1 MKRTCILIALLLAL
15 LLTACGRAES
25 EPTIEPP
32 VIETEEP
39 TMETA
44 MPEATKPAR
53 LLYLGHGSLRI
64 VTPEDKVI
72 YIDPYAP
79 GDYSLPADLILVT
92 HDHFDHRKYDR
103 IESRQPDCVLI
114 TQVEA
119 LEGGVHQTFELPYV
133 TVQAVEAGNN
143 KNHSVKKCVGYV
155 LTLSDGVKVY
165 VSGDTSETAQMAE
178 MAEMEIDYAFFCCD
192 GVYNMD
198 DAEAA
203 RCADL
208 VGAKHSI
215 PYHTNPAGQGGKYF
229 DADKA
234 ARFAAK
240 NALVI
245 LPGEEIE
252 LQQ

>member
-1 MKRTCILIALLLAL
+1 MKRLFPILLLLAL
-15 LLTACGRAES
+15 CLTACGRAEPS
-25 EPTIEPP
+25 APP

-39 TMETA
+39 PMQTRA
-44 MPEATKPAR
+44 PEASSPAR
-53 LLYLGHGSLRI
+53 LLYLGHASLRI
-64 VTPEDKVI
+64 VTPEKKVI
-72 YIDPYAP
+72 YIDPFAP

-92 HDHFDHRKYDR
+92 HDHFDHCVYDR
-103 IESRQPDCVLI
+103 IESRSEDCRVI

-119 LEGGVHQTFELPYV
+119 LDGGMHQTFELPFV

-143 KNHSVKKCVGYV
+143 PNHDLKSCVGYV
-155 LTLSDGVKVY
+155 LTLSDGVKIY

-178 MAEMEIDYAFFCCD
+178 MASWNIDYAFFCCD

-208 VGAKHSI
+208 VAAKHSI
-215 PYHTNPAGQGGKYF
+215 PYHNIAAGGDVFF

-234 ARFAAK
+234 ERFPAQ
-240 NALVI
+240 NLLVI
-245 LPGEEIE
+245 RPGEEIE
-252 LQQ
+252 LH

>member
-1 MKRTCILIALLLAL
+1 MKRLLIFILLLAAL
-15 LLTACGRAES
+15 LVACGHAES
-25 EPTIEPP
+25 APP
-32 VIETEEP
+32 ATETEEP
-39 TMETA
+39 LMETVNTTQA
-44 MPEATKPAR
+44 PASR
-53 LLYLGHGSLRI
+53 LLYLGHASLRI
-64 VTPEDKVI
+64 VTPEGKVI
-72 YIDPYAP
+72 YIDPFAP

-92 HDHFDHRKYDR
+92 HDHFDHCVYDR
-103 IESRQPDCVLI
+103 IESRADDCQVI

-119 LEGGVHQTFELPYV
+119 LSGGAHQTFELPFV

-143 KNHSVKKCVGYV
+143 PNHDLKSCVGYV

-178 MAEMEIDYAFFCCD
+178 MASWEIDYAFFCCD
-192 GVYNMD
+192 GIYNMD

-215 PYHTNPAGQGGKYF
+215 PYHNIAAGGDVYF

-234 ARFAAK
+234 ARFPAE
-240 NALVI
+240 NLLVI
-245 LPGEEIE
+245 EPGEEIE
-252 LQQ
+252 LN

>member
-1 MKRTCILIALLLAL
+1 MNRFLPILLLLAAL
-15 LLTACGRAES
+15 LAACGKAES
-25 EPTIEPP
+25 ALP

-39 TMETA
+39 PMETA
-44 MPEATKPAR
+44 STAQAPASR
-53 LLYLGHGSLRI
+53 LLYLGHASLRI
-64 VTPEDKVI
+64 VTPEGKVI
-72 YIDPYAP
+72 YIDPFAP

-92 HDHFDHRKYDR
+92 HDHFDHCVYDR
-103 IESRQPDCVLI
+103 IESRAADCRVI

-119 LEGGVHQTFELPYV
+119 LSGGVHQTITLPFV

-143 KNHSVKKCVGYV
+143 PNHDVKSCVGYV

-165 VSGDTSETAQMAE
+165 VSGDTSETAQMAD
-178 MAEMEIDYAFFCCD
+178 MASWNIDYAFFCCD

-215 PYHTNPAGQGGKYF
+215 PYHNIAAGGDVYF
-229 DADKA
+229 DAEKA
-234 ARFAAK
+234 ARFPAK
-240 NALVI
+240 NLLVI
-245 LPGEEIE
+245 VPGEEIE
-252 LQQ
+252 LN

>member
-1 MKRTCILIALLLAL
+1 MKRFLPILLLLAL
-15 LLTACGRAES
+15 CLTACGRAEPS
-25 EPTIEPP
+25 APP

-39 TMETA
+39 PMETETTVRSA
-44 MPEATKPAR
+44 ASR
-53 LLYLGHGSLRI
+53 LLYLGHASLRI
-64 VTPEDKVI
+64 VTPEEKVI
-72 YIDPYAP
+72 YIDPFAP

-92 HDHFDHRKYDR
+92 HDHFDHCVYDR
-103 IESRQPDCVLI
+103 IEARAEGCRVI
-114 TQVEA
+114 THIEA
-119 LEGGVHQTFELPYV
+119 LEGGEHRTFELPFV

-143 KNHSVKKCVGYV
+143 RNHDVKSCVGYV

-178 MAEMEIDYAFFCCD
+178 MASWDIDYAFFCCD

-208 VGAKHSI
+208 VAAKHSI
-215 PYHTNPAGQGGKYF
+215 PYHNIAAGGDVYF

-234 ARFAAK
+234 ARFPAK
-240 NALVI
+240 NLLVI
-245 LPGEEIE
+245 EPGEEIE
-252 LQQ
+252 LH

>member
-1 MKRTCILIALLLAL
+1 MKRLLPILLLLAAL
-15 LLTACGRAES
+15 LAACGRAES
-25 EPTIEPP
+25 APP

-39 TMETA
+39 AMSTETA
-44 MPEATKPAR
+44 AQASASR
-53 LLYLGHGSLRI
+53 LLYLGHASLRI
-64 VTPEDKVI
+64 VTPEEKVI
-72 YIDPYAP
+72 YIDPFAP

-92 HDHFDHRKYDR
+92 HDHFDHCVYDR
-103 IESRQPDCVLI
+103 IESRSDDCRVI
-114 TQVEA
+114 THIEA
-119 LEGGVHQTFELPYV
+119 LEGGAHQTFALPFV

-143 KNHSVKKCVGYV
+143 RNHDVKTCVGYV

-178 MAEMEIDYAFFCCD
+178 MASWNIDYAFFCCD

-215 PYHTNPAGQGGKYF
+215 PYHNIAAGGDVYF
-229 DADKA
+229 DAEKA
-234 ARFAAK
+234 ARFPAK
-240 NALVI
+240 NLLVI
-245 LPGEEIE
+245 NPGEEIE
-252 LQQ
+252 LHS

>member
-1 MKRTCILIALLLAL
+1 MKRLFQILLLLAL
-15 LLTACGRAES
+15 CLTACGRAEPS
-25 EPTIEPP
+25 APP

-39 TMETA
+39 S
-44 MPEATKPAR
+44 MPTENTVQAPASR
-53 LLYLGHGSLRI
+53 LLYLGHASLRI
-64 VTPEDKVI
+64 VTPEEKVI
-72 YIDPYAP
+72 YIDPFAP

-92 HDHFDHRKYDR
+92 HDHFDHCVYDR
-103 IESRQPDCVLI
+103 IESRNEDCQII

-119 LEGGVHQTFELPYV
+119 LDGGAHRTFELPFV

-143 KNHSVKKCVGYV
+143 PNHDLKSCVGYV

-178 MAEMEIDYAFFCCD
+178 MASWNIDYAFFCCD

-198 DAEAA
+198 DSDAA

-208 VGAKHSI
+208 VAAKHSI
-215 PYHTNPAGQGGKYF
+215 PYHNIAAGGDVYF

-234 ARFAAK
+234 ARFPAK
-240 NALVI
+240 NLLVI
-245 LPGEEIE
+245 EPGEEIE
-252 LQQ
+252 LN

>member
-1 MKRTCILIALLLAL
+1 MKRFLPVLLLLAAL
-15 LLTACGRAES
+15 LAACGKAES
-25 EPTIEPP
+25 NLS

-39 TMETA
+39 AMPTETA
-44 MPEATKPAR
+44 VQTPASR
-53 LLYLGHGSLRI
+53 LLYLGHASLRI
-64 VTPEDKVI
+64 VTPEEKVI
-72 YIDPYAP
+72 YIDPFAP

-92 HDHFDHRKYDR
+92 HDHFDHCVYDR
-103 IESRQPDCVLI
+103 IESRSEDCQVI

-119 LEGGVHQTFELPYV
+119 LAGGAHQTFELPFV

-143 KNHSVKKCVGYV
+143 PNHDVKSCVGYV

-178 MAEMEIDYAFFCCD
+178 MASWDIDYAFFCCD

-215 PYHTNPAGQGGKYF
+215 PYHNIAAGGDVYF
-229 DADKA
+229 DAEKA
-234 ARFAAK
+234 ARFPAK
-240 NALVI
+240 NLLVI
-245 LPGEEIE
+245 VPGEEIE
-252 LQQ
+252 LN

>member
-1 MKRTCILIALLLAL
+1 MKRTLTALLLLSAL
-15 LLTACGRAES
+15 LLCACGRVDGAPE
-25 EPTIEPP
+25 TAAP

-39 TMETA
+39 VMETKL
-44 MPEATKPAR
+44 PETAAAR
-53 LLYLGHGSLRI
+53 LLYLGHGSVRI
-64 VTPEDKVI
+64 VTPEEKVI

-92 HDHFDHRKYDR
+92 HDHFDHCKYDC
-103 IESRQPDCVLI
+103 IESRQPDCTVI

-119 LEGGVHQTFELPYV
+119 LAGGEHHSFELPYV

-143 KNHSVKKCVGYV
+143 KNHSIQSCVGYV

-165 VSGDTSETAQMAE
+165 LSGDTSETAQMAE
-178 MAEMEIDYAFFCCD
+178 MADMAIDYAFFCCD

-203 RCADL
+203 RCAAL
-208 VGAKHSI
+208 VGAKHNI
-215 PYHTNPAGQGGKYF
+215 PYHNHPAGRDGKYF
-229 DADKA
+229 DAEKA
-234 ARFAAK
+234 ARFPAD
-240 NALVI
+240 NLLVI

-252 LQQ
+252 LQK

>member
-1 MKRTCILIALLLAL
+1 MKRLFPILLLLAL
-15 LLTACGRAES
+15 CLTACGSAELS
-25 EPTIEPP
+25 APP

-39 TMETA
+39 SMPIETA
-44 MPEATKPAR
+44 VQSAASR
-53 LLYLGHGSLRI
+53 LLYLGHASLRI
-64 VTPEDKVI
+64 VTPEGKVI
-72 YIDPYAP
+72 YIDPFAP

-92 HDHFDHRKYDR
+92 HDHFDHCAYDR
-103 IESRQPDCVLI
+103 IESRAEDCQVI

-119 LEGGVHQTFELPYV
+119 LRGGVHQTFTLPFV

-143 KNHSVKKCVGYV
+143 PNHDVKSCVGYV

-165 VSGDTSETAQMAE
+165 VSGDTSETAQMAD
-178 MAEMEIDYAFFCCD
+178 MASWEIDYAFFCCD

-215 PYHTNPAGQGGKYF
+215 PYHNIAAGGDVYF

-234 ARFAAK
+234 ARFPAK
-240 NALVI
+240 NLLVI
-245 LPGEEIE
+245 EPGEEIE
-252 LQQ
+252 LH